1 MNGIKSDPTLF
12 QVRCQHMSATT
23 RLACLLLFWS
33 TALCATAAA
42 QQRITGKVI
51 DKNTRQRVA
60 ATVTLESDLLAAE
73 RVTTP
78 DAEGRFAFVG
88 LSPGRYTVSASADK
102 FYTEKIILVVSPR
115 GTSQISFELNP
126 LATVNEQ
133 ITVRPGSKLLDET
146 QAATV
151 ATIDREQIDMLP
163 TARSTQLTD
172 AVTPFI
178 ASAVGG
184 HDNLVHLR
192 GNELS
197 LNTFVNGISFFDNP
211 HQLFTPGLS
220 PEIIQSVNVITGGF
234 PAEFGNRFGGILDIV
249 TRSGFDAN
257 NHGSVTAG
265 LGNYLRD
272 NASFNYGGHD
282 ERFGYFLFG
291 QAFQS
296 DRFLNTPEP
305 ARFHDRGKGS
315 RSFVQ
320 LDYRPGANDFFK
332 LALTGDGTNFE
343 LPNTTEDELR
353 GRDFFQRNR
362 EQTAMLTWDHTFS
375 VSSTMSTSLYERLAG
390 ARLVPTS
397 DQSSIQ
403 AAGLRNDITVG
414 AKSDLFLDIGSSH
427 SIKTGIDLMLL
438 RLREDFFFD
447 PRKNETDIEPF
458 DFRGRETGGQASFYF
473 QDQIRV
479 FKNFTANLGLRYD
492 QYSTVLSDHAVS
504 PRINLAYALQNAHTV
519 LHFAYNRFFAP
530 PPIENLL
537 LSAQLGFEGQTP
549 QVARSNHFEA
559 GVSHSIKDR
568 LILRLTGYWRSDKNS
583 FETTELANVRIFA
596 PTTFARGKAY
606 GVEFSGQL
614 AEIQHLGLSGYFGYT
629 AQRAFQTGP
638 ISGGF
643 TVEQV
648 GPGERRP
655 AAFDQIHTAVGGLTW
670 RERHSGFWA
679 STSLEYGSG
688 TPAALRDAEGA
699 ETRVRLAE
707 HFVANLYFGVDLF
720 REGDHSVSVH
730 LNIENANDRVF
741 QIAKE
746 SEFTPIQFSAP
757 RLVSGSVTVHF

>member
-1 MNGIKSDPTLF
+1 MNSIKLKPNLS
-12 QVRCQHMSATT
+12 QVRCQDRTATR
-23 RLACLLLFWS
+23 RLACLLLLWS
-33 TALCATAAA
+33 SALSVTGAA
-42 QQRITGKVI
+42 QQRITGKVT
-51 DKNTRQRVA
+51 DKNTRQPIA
-60 ATVTLESDLLAAE
+60 ATVTLESDLLAGE

-88 LSPGRYTVSASADK
+88 VSPGRYTVSASADK

-115 GTSQISFELNP
+115 GISQVSFELNP
-126 LATVNEQ
+126 LARVDEQ
-133 ITVRPGSKLLDET
+133 ITVRAKSKLLDEA
-146 QAATV
+146 QASTV
-151 ATIDREQIDMLP
+151 ATINRDQIDLVP
-163 TARSTQLTD
+163 TARRTQLTD
-172 AVTPFI
+172 IVTPFV
-178 ASAVGG
+178 ASAVGS

-249 TRSGFDAN
+249 TRTGFDAN

-362 EQTAMLTWDHTFS
+362 EQTAMLSWDHTFS
-375 VSSTMSTSLYERLAG
+375 VLSTVSTSLYERLAS

-397 DQSSIQ
+397 DQLSIQ
-403 AAGLRNDITVG
+403 AGGLRNDITTG
-414 AKSDLFLDIGSSH
+414 AKSDFFLDIGSAH

-438 RLREDFFFD
+438 RLREDVLFD
-447 PRKNETDIEPF
+447 PRENEIEINPL
-458 DFRGRETGGQASFYF
+458 DFRARKTGGQASLYF
-473 QDQIRV
+473 QDQIRP
-479 FKNFTANLGLRYD
+479 FRNFTANLGLRYD
-492 QYSTVLSDHAVS
+492 QYSTVLSGHAVS
-504 PRINLAYALQNAHTV
+504 PRINLAYALQSAHTV

-537 LSAQLGFEGQTP
+537 LSAQLGFEGKTP
-549 QVARSNHFEA
+549 QIARSNHFEA
-559 GVSHSIKDR
+559 GISHSIKDR
-568 LILRLTGYWRSDKNS
+568 LSLRLTGYWRSDKNS

-606 GVEFSGQL
+606 GIEFSGQL

-643 TVEQV
+643 TVEKVQ
-648 GPGERRP
+648 PGEPGP
-655 AAFDQIHTAVGGLTW
+655 ATFDQIHTAVGGLTW

-679 STSLEYGSG
+679 STGLEYGSG
-688 TPAALRDAEGA
+688 TPSALRNAEGE
-699 ETRVRLAE
+699 ETRVRLPE
-707 HFVANLYFGVDLF
+707 HFVTNFYFGVDLL
-720 REGDHSVSVH
+720 REARHSVSVH

-746 SEFTPIQFSAP
+746 SEFTPIQFSPP
-757 RLVSGSVTVHF
+757 RFVSGSVTVHF